1 MQLTPEG
8 TRIVANL
15 AQRYGLSVDAVTTM
29 LQAVMLGGGNMAQF
43 NHPEFGGSGQWMR
56 GGMTMVGDMFNHALK
71 ARVDSLCDELAGLL
85 ASEPLWVAP
94 AASQRQN
101 GPAVSLFV
109 GGADR
114 SRGWWPTDLG
124 APSSTGAQNQLRYAI
139 FPAARCLAI
148 DLNGQLT
155 LYDTLDHQ
163 ISGVGQQQAGDASFT
178 FTSQHGLVRV
188 ADLPVMTAIA
198 TAPEPAAPPPL
209 PGIGKP
215 TADSGLQNVPAIEPS
230 VESHTAL
237 PAAASDDS
245 AIFAKIEGLAQ
256 LHQKGILTAEE
267 YATKKVELLSRL

>member
-1 MQLTPEG
+1 
-8 TRIVANL
+8 
-15 AQRYGLSVDAVTTM
+15 M
-29 LQAVMLGGGNMAQF
+29 LQPVMLGGGNMAQF
-43 NHPEFGGSGQWMR
+43 NHPELGGSWQWMR

-85 ASEPLWVAP
+85 ANDSLCVAP
-94 AASQRQN
+94 AASQRHSQN

-109 GGADR
+109 GVADR

-139 FPAARCLAI
+139 FPAAHCLAI

-188 ADLPVMTAIA
+188 ADLPVMTA
-198 TAPEPAAPPPL
+198 TAPEPAAPPPRS
-209 PGIGKP
+209 GIDKP
-215 TADSGLQNVPAIEPS
+215 TAVSGLQSIPAVEPS
-230 VESHTAL
+230 VASRTAL
-237 PAAASDDS
+237 PAAAPDDS

-256 LHQKGILTAEE
+256 LQQKDILTAEE
-267 YATKKVELLSRL
+267 YATKKAELLSRL